1 MVAAEDYQV
10 LNRVVLEMIK
20 QMTLEEDSISV
31 VQMVFMVTGP
41 ILLFRTVDLWR
52 GILAGGI
59 AKAQAWIVFSTDPLT
74 IISVV
79 ACAGTLLY
87 FWTIAY
93 MFGWFERVSNQESG
107 MD

>member
-1 MVAAEDYQV
+1 
-10 LNRVVLEMIK
+10 
-20 QMTLEEDSISV
+20 MTLEED
-31 VQMVFMVTGP
+31 
-41 ILLFRTVDLWR
+41 LFRTVDLWR

-59 AKAQAWIVFSTDPLT
+59 AKSQAWIVFSTDPLT
-74 IISVV
+74 ILSVV

-93 MFGWFERVSNQESG
+93 VFGWFKRVSNQESG